1 MIGTRIICYLVLS
14 VIMLLIPGG
23 VAGIIMVWS
32 WFAYEL
38 YCEAKLWDR
47 HQRYL
52 EEKREANRKKGYVY
66 ID

>member
-23 VAGIIMVWS
+23 VAGIIMIWG